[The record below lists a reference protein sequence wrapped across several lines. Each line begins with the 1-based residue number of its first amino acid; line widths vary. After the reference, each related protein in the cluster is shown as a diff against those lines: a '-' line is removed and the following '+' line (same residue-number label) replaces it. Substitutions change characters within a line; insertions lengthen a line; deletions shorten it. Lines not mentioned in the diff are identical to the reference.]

1 MPTALLRFA
10 HFSDVHLTA
19 RPLGWRLRDLF
30 SKRLTGWANLHVRRA
45 KHFRDAGRVVAAM
58 VAEIRARRPD
68 HLIFSGDA
76 TTLGFESEYAAA
88 AKALGVAGPDAL
100 PGIAVPGNHDYYTRG
115 PARAGFFERYFAP
128 WQRGERVSEDVYPFA
143 QRVGP
148 VWLVGVNSS
157 VANRLL
163 WDSRGLV
170 GPEQRE
176 RLRRLLR
183 QLAPGPRIL
192 VTHYPLYLADGLP
205 ETRWRLLRD
214 WEAFR
219 NVAAEGG
226 VALWLHG
233 HRHTA
238 YVLPS
243 EAGRQF
249 PIICAGSATQ
259 EGRAGY
265 NEYAFR
271 DKILTMTRRRWDAA
285 SGGFVDSETMELALA
300 R

>member
-1 MPTALLRFA
+1 MPTEPTRLA

-45 KHFRDAGRVVAAM
+45 KHFRDADRVVAAM
-58 VAEIRARRPD
+58 VTDIRERRAN

-76 TTLGFESEYAAA
+76 TTLGFESEYATAA
-88 AKALGVAGPDAL
+88 RALGLGDPASPTGL
-100 PGIAVPGNHDYYTRG
+100 AVPGNHDYYTRG
-115 PARAGFFERYFAP
+115 PARAGYFERYFAP
-128 WQRGERVSEDVYPFA
+128 WQRGERISDDLYPFA

-163 WDSRGLV
+163 WDARGLV

-205 ETRWRLLRD
+205 ETRWRQLRD

-219 NVAAEGG
+219 DVVAEGG
-226 VALWLHG
+226 VSLWLHG

-238 YVLPS
+238 YVLPATADRS
-243 EAGRQF
+243 F
-249 PIICAGSATQ
+249 PIICSGSATQ

-265 NEYAFR
+265 NEYALS
-271 DKILTMTRRRWDAA
+271 DKNLTMTRRRWDSE
-285 SGGFVDSETMELALA
+285 SGGFVDSEIKELALPV
-300 R
+300 